1 MTCSTLQNFVF
12 IIIGIAL
19 AVGVS
24 KVFYPL
30 VAKRSQLIGEREAAV
45 SDNEHLRK
53 KISEFKQKQN
63 DFQNDPEYIE
73 LVARRQGLVKR
84 SEVVFDFSHLTG
96 E

>member
-1 MTCSTLQNFVF
+1 MLKPFKYSFF

-45 SDNEHLRK
+45 SDNEHQRK
-53 KISEFKQKQN
+53 KISEFKQKLN

>member
-1 MTCSTLQNFVF
+1 MLKPFKYSLFVV
-12 IIIGIAL
+12 IGIAL

-30 VAKRSQLIGEREAAV
+30 VAKRSHFIGEREAVV